1 MVAQS
6 PAVVTIIAACVVLFV
21 LQNLVPTLTTRF
33 ASIPVDIANGEW
45 WRLVTATFLHA
56 PNFFLH
62 IIFNMFALYIFG
74 PNVEELFGS
83 LKFVA
88 IYLAAGLFGSAT
100 SYALGPCAVAGVGAS
115 GAIFG
120 VIGVLLVVLYRR
132 RRSQF
137 VAASLRQLLG
147 ILAINAVIGLL
158 PGLNID
164 MWAHAGGL
172 VAGMALGAGFDYPSA
187 RRASAIQAVTLA
199 VVVGLAI
206 ALVVYRTATFACGPV
221 FVSP

>member
-6 PAVVTIIAACVVLFV
+6 PAVVTIIAACVVVFV
-21 LQNLVPTLTTRF
+21 LQNVTPNLTARF
-33 ASIPVDIANGEW
+33 ASIPVLVSNGEW

-62 IIFNMFALYIFG
+62 IIMNMFALYIFG

-88 IYLAAGLFGSAT
+88 IYLAAGFFGSAT

-172 VAGMALGAGFDYPSA
+172 VAGIALGAGFDYPSA
-187 RRASAIQAVTLA
+187 RRANPIQAVTLA
-199 VVVGLAI
+199 AVVGLAI
-206 ALVVYRTATFACGPV
+206 ALVVYRTATFTCGP
-221 FVSP
+221 FS